1 MNERCLFVA
10 SAAVG
15 NCHFCVFNMDL
26 GQSHFAVASRR
37 SVVSHFYVNHH
48 ASLYVNHHASRKIRF
63 FLIFEGLQRRALGS
77 NHSYLVNCGLAK
89 KQPVPKSRR
98 LPEVVLA
105 PLLPLIF
112 LRKAFTTSP
121 DFLAAH

>member
-48 ASLYVNHHASRKIRF
+48 ASRKIRF

-77 NHSYLVNCGLAK
+77 NHSYLVDCGLAK
-89 KQPVPKSRR
+89 KQPVAKTRR